1 MSLVNLSFNYLRVKF
16 DSKIM
21 IILMCLCRGG
31 GLDIEAAGSDEGPL
45 CTHPQCRGALSGF
58 LLKPGVSSQEN

>member
-1 MSLVNLSFNYLRVKF
+1 
-16 DSKIM
+16 M